1 MVQQWY
7 RGKIF
12 ERPWIG
18 TIIRSL
24 GQNPTDHEIHKYW
37 KEMGSKEGIDSS
49 TFIAIMMQIL
59 GNKES
64 SFNETSEE
72 VLDAFRVFDKNGEG
86 FISGTNSKVGDGCW
100 RRNVLETTSVMVL
113 AVFVTNIL

>member
-1 MVQQWY
+1 MVPYWY

-12 ERPWIG
+12 ERPLIG

-86 FISGTNSKVGDGCW
+86 FISGMNSNLNFFHFQTNDIRITACDSQA
-100 RRNVLETTSVMVL
+100 T
-113 AVFVTNIL
+113 

>member
-1 MVQQWY
+1 M
-7 RGKIF
+7 
-12 ERPWIG
+12 IG

-86 FISGTNSKVGDGCW
+86 FISGTNSNFEFSTAISHMNHMIC
-100 RRNVLETTSVMVL
+100 RLM
-113 AVFVTNIL
+113 I

>member
-1 MVQQWY
+1 M
-7 RGKIF
+7 
-12 ERPWIG
+12 IG

-37 KEMGSKEGIDSS
+37 KEMGSKEGIDCS
-49 TFIAIMMQIL
+49 TFISIMMQIL

-86 FISGTNSKVGDGCW
+86 FISGKNSNFEFLSH
-100 RRNVLETTSVMVL
+100 R
-113 AVFVTNIL
+113 ILCKSFHFQISDFLLQ

>member
-1 MVQQWY
+1 MAY
-7 RGKIF
+7 SCNKNAC
-12 ERPWIG
+12 PG

-37 KEMGSKEGIDSS
+37 KEMGTKEGIDSS

-86 FISGTNSKVGDGCW
+86 FISGFKSK
-100 RRNVLETTSVMVL
+100 LMVHKSQL
-113 AVFVTNIL
+113 YEP

>member
-1 MVQQWY
+1 MVPYWY

-12 ERPWIG
+12 ERPLIG

-86 FISGTNSKVGDGCW
+86 FISGTISKVGDEWW
-100 RRNVLETTSVMVL
+100 RRNVLETTSRCW
-113 AVFVTNIL
+113 

>member
-1 MVQQWY
+1 M
-7 RGKIF
+7 
-12 ERPWIG
+12 IG

-86 FISGTNSKVGDGCW
+86 FISGTNS
-100 RRNVLETTSVMVL
+100 NFEFSTAISHMVHM
-113 AVFVTNIL
+113 I

>member
-1 MVQQWY
+1 M
-7 RGKIF
+7 
-12 ERPWIG
+12 IG

-86 FISGTNSKVGDGCW
+86 FISGTNS
-100 RRNVLETTSVMVL
+100 NFEFSTAISHMVHMIW
-113 AVFVTNIL
+113 TPYDIDYMI